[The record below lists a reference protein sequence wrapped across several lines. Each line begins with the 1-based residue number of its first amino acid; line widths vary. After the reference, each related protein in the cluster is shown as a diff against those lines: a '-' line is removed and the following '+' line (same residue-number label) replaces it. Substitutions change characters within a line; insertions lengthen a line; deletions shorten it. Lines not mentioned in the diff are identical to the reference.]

1 MREDGFE
8 FDKWLMTTNQN
19 FERPEDDGP
28 VSVVSS
34 GKLPASFLL
43 VEAPAPT
50 AAMQPVPDGGHNAK
64 APAELAMTAAMF
76 AESKTTGYYLDK
88 GQWMAVDPEKDKTG
102 SVRLTFPYPTGVYNV
117 TLLTVGENDGQ
128 STYEVKVDDDV
139 VGDFK
144 CPLST
149 KMYEEGKDFSKSW
162 KTIKIT
168 EGEMIGVSSTIGSAD
183 GQEYSRARWSA
194 VMFRPADEA
203 TKIAAAPML
212 QQQANARPAAKS
224 AAPAAV
230 GSPTK
235 ASSDKVLQQPRQP
248 DGDGTISVSGESKV
262 WHKVTLTLNG
272 PYAHEKDNKTNPF
285 TDQRMTVTFT
295 HSDGDS
301 FVVPGYFAA
310 DGNAANSS
318 AESGTSWRAHF
329 APNKAGNWNY
339 KVSFTTGELAALN
352 ADAAATN
359 VAPFDGKSGSLMI
372 AASDKQGRDLRAQGR
387 LQYVGKHYLQFAGS
401 GKYFL
406 KVGADAPETLL
417 AYADFD
423 NTVAGNPQKAPIKT

>member
-1 MREDGFE
+1 MIRRLLCA
-8 FDKWLMTTNQN
+8 KIYKRLLM
-19 FERPEDDGP
+19 
-28 VSVVSS
+28 
-34 GKLPASFLL
+34 K
-43 VEAPAPT
+43 
-50 AAMQPVPDGGHNAK
+50 K
-64 APAELAMTAAMF
+64 
-76 AESKTTGYYLDK
+76 
-88 GQWMAVDPEKDKTG
+88 EK
-102 SVRLTFPYPTGVYNV
+102 N
-117 TLLTVGENDGQ
+117 
-128 STYEVKVDDDV
+128 
-139 VGDFK
+139 
-144 CPLST
+144 
-149 KMYEEGKDFSKSW
+149 FSKSR
-162 KTIKIT
+162 KTIKIA
-168 EGEMIGVSSTIGSAD
+168 EGEIIGVSSTIGSAD

-224 AAPAAV
+224 AVPAAV